1 MNFSLVRLF
10 NNLRRGCL
18 QLDNLNKL
26 IFVNKNWSNDFR
38 IDYKTFSSLM
48 ELIEVDGELEK
59 ELKEF
64 EGTFGN
70 DEILEI

>member
-1 MNFSLVRLF
+1 VRLF

-18 QLDNLNKL
+18 QLGNLNKL

-38 IDYKTFSSLM
+38 IYYKASSLM

>member
-1 MNFSLVRLF
+1 
-10 NNLRRGCL
+10 
-18 QLDNLNKL
+18 
-26 IFVNKNWSNDFR
+26 VNKNWSNDLR
-38 IDYKTFSSLM
+38 IDYKTFSSLV

-64 EGTFGN
+64 ERTFEN

>member
-1 MNFSLVRLF
+1 
-10 NNLRRGCL
+10 
-18 QLDNLNKL
+18 
-26 IFVNKNWSNDFR
+26 
-38 IDYKTFSSLM
+38 M